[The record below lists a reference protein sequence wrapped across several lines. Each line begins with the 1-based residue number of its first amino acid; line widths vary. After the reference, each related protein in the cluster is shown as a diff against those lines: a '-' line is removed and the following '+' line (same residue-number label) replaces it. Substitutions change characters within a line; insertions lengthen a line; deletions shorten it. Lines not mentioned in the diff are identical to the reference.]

1 MQFKT
6 ELHAHT
12 SEVSPCGHVTAPEVA
27 ERFIAEGYS
36 SLVITNHYC
45 DYVIDTL
52 KGSWQEKMDYY
63 VYPYH
68 LMKEY
73 AGDRLNVILGCELR
87 FEGSI
92 NDYLIYG
99 ITEEFLRAN
108 PDLHKMSLRTF
119 ADLAHENG
127 ILVVQAH
134 PFRNGMTVVNPAL
147 LDGME
152 TFNGTPS
159 YDGRN
164 PVADAWAQQYGLI
177 RTSGSDFH
185 NPDQRGYGGI
195 LTSAAIRTGEE
206 LVSVLKSGNYI
217 LHREGPAAEREGI
230 TDYPAK
236 D

>member
-12 SEVSPCGHVTAPEVA
+12 SEVSPCGRVTAPEVA
-27 ERFIAEGYS
+27 ERFIAEGYT

-45 DYVIDTL
+45 DYVIDNL

-99 ITEEFLRAN
+99 ITEDFLREN
-108 PDLHKMSLRTF
+108 PDLHKMTLRTF
-119 ADLAHENG
+119 ADLAHENNL
-127 ILVVQAH
+127 LVVQAH

-164 PVADAWAQQYGLI
+164 PVADAWAKQYGLI

-195 LTSAAIRTGEE
+195 LTNAAIRTGEE
-206 LVSVLKSGNYI
+206 LVSVLKSGNYT
-217 LHREGPAAEREGI
+217 LHCEGPAAEREGI

-236 D
+236 Y

>member
-27 ERFIAEGYS
+27 ERFIAEGYT

-45 DYVIDTL
+45 DYVIDNL
-52 KGSWQEKMDYY
+52 KCSWQEKMDYY
-63 VYPYH
+63 LHPYH

-73 AGDRLNVILGCELR
+73 AGDRLNVLLGCELR

-99 ITEEFLRAN
+99 ITEEFLRQN
-108 PDLHKMSLRTF
+108 PNLHKMNLRTF
-119 ADLAHENG
+119 ADLAHESG
-127 ILVVQAH
+127 MLVVQAH
-134 PFRNGMTVVNPAL
+134 PFRNGITIVNPAL

-164 PVADAWAQQYGLI
+164 RVAEEWAKQYGLI

-195 LTSAAIRTGEE
+195 LTNAAIRTSEE
-206 LVSVLKSGNYI
+206 LVAVLKSGNYT
-217 LHREGPAAEREGI
+217 LHCEGPAAEREGI

-236 D
+236 Y

>member
-27 ERFIAEGYS
+27 DRFIAEGYS

-45 DYVIDTL
+45 DYVIDNL
-52 KGSWQEKMDYY
+52 KGSWREKMDYY
-63 VYPYH
+63 MYPYY
-68 LMKEY
+68 LMREH
-73 AGDRLNVILGCELR
+73 AGDRLHVILGCELR
-87 FEGSI
+87 FEGNI

-99 ITEEFLRAN
+99 ITEDFLREN
-108 PDLHKMSLRTF
+108 PDLHKMSLRSF
-119 ADLAHENG
+119 APLARENG
-127 ILVVQAH
+127 FLVVQAH
-134 PFRNGMTVVNPAL
+134 PFRNGIEIVPPEL

-164 PVADAWAQQYGLI
+164 AIADAWARRYGLI

-185 NPDQRGYGGI
+185 NPDQYGTGGI

-206 LVSVLKSGNYI
+206 LVAVLKSGDYT
-217 LHREGPAAEREGI
+217 LHCTGPAAEREGI
-230 TDYPAK
+230 VDYPAK
-236 D
+236 Y

>member
-27 ERFIAEGYS
+27 DRFIKEGYS
-36 SLVITNHYC
+36 SLVITNHYSA
-45 DYVIDTL
+45 YIINNLT
-52 KGSWQEKMDYY
+52 GTWREKMDYY
-63 VYPYH
+63 MHPYY
-68 LMKEY
+68 LMREH
-73 AGDRLNVILGCELR
+73 AGDRLHVILGCELR
-87 FEGSI
+87 FEGNI

-99 ITEEFLRAN
+99 ITEEFLREN
-108 PDLHKMSLRTF
+108 PDLHKMSLRSF
-119 ADLAHENG
+119 APLARENG
-127 ILVVQAH
+127 FLVVQAH
-134 PFRNGMTVVNPAL
+134 PFRNGMVVVNPEY

-164 PVADAWAQQYGLI
+164 TIADAWAKRYDLI

-185 NPDQRGYGGI
+185 NPDQFGTGGI

-206 LVSVLKSGNYI
+206 LVAVLKSGDYT
-217 LHREGPAAEREGI
+217 LHCEGPAAEREGI

-236 D
+236 Y

>member
-12 SEVSPCGHVTAPEVA
+12 SEVSPCGRVTAPEVA
-27 ERFIAEGYS
+27 ERFIAEGYT

-63 VYPYH
+63 MYPYH
-68 LMKEY
+68 LMREH

-87 FEGSI
+87 FEGNI

-99 ITEEFLRAN
+99 ITEDFLRAN
-108 PDLHKMSLRTF
+108 PDLHKMNLRTF
-119 ADLAHENG
+119 ADLAHESG
-127 ILVVQAH
+127 MLVVQAH
-134 PFRNGMTVVNPAL
+134 PFRNWMQVVPHEL

-159 YDGRN
+159 YEGHNR
-164 PVADAWAQQYGLI
+164 VADAWAQQYGLI

-185 NPDQRGYGGI
+185 NPDQYGTGGI
-195 LTSAAIRTGEE
+195 LTSAAIRSGEE
-206 LVSVLKSGNYI
+206 LVAVLKSGNYT
-217 LHREGPAAEREGI
+217 LHCEGPAAEREGI

>member
-119 ADLAHENG
+119 ADLAHESG
-127 ILVVQAH
+127 MLVVQAH
-134 PFRNGMTVVNPAL
+134 PFRNGITIVNPAL

-164 PVADAWAQQYGLI
+164 RVADAWAQQYGLI

-206 LVSVLKSGNYI
+206 LVSVLKSGNYT
-217 LHREGPAAEREGI
+217 LHCEGPAAEREGI

-236 D
+236 Y

>member
-27 ERFIAEGYS
+27 DRFIAQGYT

-45 DYVIDTL
+45 DYVIDPL
-52 KGSWQEKMDYY
+52 KGTWREKMDYY
-63 VYPYH
+63 MHPYY
-68 LMKEY
+68 LMREH
-73 AGDRLNVILGCELR
+73 AGDRLHVILGCELR
-87 FEGSI
+87 FEGNI

-99 ITEEFLRAN
+99 ITEEFLREN
-108 PDLHKMSLRTF
+108 PDLHKMSLRSF
-119 ADLAHENG
+119 SELAHENEM
-127 ILVVQAH
+127 LVVQAH
-134 PFRNGMTVVNPAL
+134 PFRNGMVVVNPAY

-152 TFNGTPS
+152 TFNGTPT

-164 PVADAWAQQYGLI
+164 LIADAWAKRYNLL

-185 NPDQRGYGGI
+185 NPDQFGTGGI

-206 LVSVLKSGNYI
+206 LVAVLKSGDYT
-217 LHREGPAAEREGI
+217 LHCEGPAAEREGI
-230 TDYPAK
+230 TNHPAK
-236 D
+236 Y

>member
-27 ERFIAEGYS
+27 DRFIKEGYS
-36 SLVITNHYC
+36 SLVITNHYSA
-45 DYVIDTL
+45 YIINNLT
-52 KGSWQEKMDYY
+52 GTWREKMDYY
-63 VYPYH
+63 MHPYY
-68 LMKEY
+68 LMREH
-73 AGDRLNVILGCELR
+73 AGDRLHVILGCELR
-87 FEGSI
+87 FEGNI

-99 ITEEFLRAN
+99 ITEEFLREN
-108 PDLHKMSLRTF
+108 PDLHKMSLRSF
-119 ADLAHENG
+119 APLARENG
-127 ILVVQAH
+127 FLVVQAH
-134 PFRNGMTVVNPAL
+134 PFRNGIEIVPPEL

-164 PVADAWAQQYGLI
+164 TIADAWAKRYDLI

-185 NPDQRGYGGI
+185 NPDQFGTGGI

-206 LVSVLKSGNYI
+206 LVAVLKSGDYT
-217 LHREGPAAEREGI
+217 LHCEGPAAEREGI

-236 D
+236 Y

>member
-27 ERFIAEGYS
+27 ERFIAEGYT
-36 SLVITNHYC
+36 SLVITNHSC

-63 VYPYH
+63 MYPYH
-68 LMKEY
+68 LMREH

-87 FEGSI
+87 FEGNI

-99 ITEEFLRAN
+99 ITEDFLREN
-108 PDLHKMSLRTF
+108 PDLHKMSLRSF
-119 ADLAHENG
+119 APLARENG
-127 ILVVQAH
+127 FLVVQAH
-134 PFRNGMTVVNPAL
+134 PFRNEIQIVPPAL

-164 PVADAWAQQYGLI
+164 SIADAWAKRYNLI

-185 NPDQRGYGGI
+185 NPDQHGTGGI

-206 LVSVLKSGNYI
+206 LVAVLKSGNYT
-217 LHREGPAAEREGI
+217 LHCEGPAAEREGI

-236 D
+236 Y

>member
-27 ERFIAEGYS
+27 DRFIKEGYS
-36 SLVITNHYC
+36 SLVITNHYTA
-45 DYVIDTL
+45 YIINNLT
-52 KGSWQEKMDYY
+52 GTWREKMDYY
-63 VYPYH
+63 MHPYY
-68 LMKEY
+68 LMREH
-73 AGDRLNVILGCELR
+73 AGDRLHVILGCELR
-87 FEGSI
+87 FEGNI

-99 ITEEFLRAN
+99 ITEEFLREN
-108 PDLHKMSLRTF
+108 PDLHKMSLRSF
-119 ADLAHENG
+119 APLARENG
-127 ILVVQAH
+127 FLVVQAH
-134 PFRNGMTVVNPAL
+134 PFRNGIEIVPPEL

-164 PVADAWAQQYGLI
+164 TIADAWAKRYGLI

-185 NPDQRGYGGI
+185 NPDQFGTGGI

-206 LVSVLKSGNYI
+206 LVAVLKSGDYT
-217 LHREGPAAEREGI
+217 LHCEGPAAEREGI

-236 D
+236 Y

>member
-12 SEVSPCGHVTAPEVA
+12 SEVSPCGRVTAPEVA
-27 ERFIAEGYS
+27 ERFIAEGYT

-45 DYVIDTL
+45 DYVIDNL
-52 KGSWQEKMDYY
+52 KGTWREKMDYY
-63 VYPYH
+63 TYPYH
-68 LMKEY
+68 LMKEH

-87 FEGSI
+87 FVGSI

-99 ITEEFLRAN
+99 ITEEFLREY
-108 PDLHKMSLRTF
+108 PDLHKMTLRSFT
-119 ADLAHENG
+119 ALARENG
-127 ILVVQAH
+127 FLVVQAH
-134 PFRNGMTVVNPAL
+134 PFRNGMTVVNPADI
-147 LDGME
+147 DGME

-164 PVADAWAQQYGLI
+164 PVADAWAKQYGLI

-195 LTSAAIRTGEE
+195 LTGAAIRTGEE
-206 LVSVLKSGNYI
+206 LVTVLKSGNYT
-217 LHREGPAAEREGI
+217 LHCEGPAAEREGI
-230 TDYPAK
+230 VDHPAK
-236 D
+236 Y

>member
-27 ERFIAEGYS
+27 NRFIAQGYT

-45 DYVIDTL
+45 DYVIDPL
-52 KGSWQEKMDYY
+52 KGTWREKMDYY
-63 VYPYH
+63 LHPYH
-68 LMKEY
+68 LMREH
-73 AGDRLNVILGCELR
+73 AGDRLNIILGCELR

-99 ITEEFLRAN
+99 ITEDFLREN
-108 PDLHKMSLRTF
+108 PELHKMSLRSF
-119 ADLAHENG
+119 SELAHENEM
-127 ILVVQAH
+127 LVVQAH
-134 PFRNGMTVVNPAL
+134 PFRNGMVVVNPEY

-152 TFNGTPS
+152 TFNGTPT

-164 PVADAWAQQYGLI
+164 LIADAWAKRYNLL

-185 NPDQRGYGGI
+185 NPDQYGTGGI
-195 LTSAAIRTGEE
+195 ITNAAIRTGEE
-206 LVSVLKSGNYI
+206 LIAVLKSGNYT
-217 LHREGPAAEREGI
+217 LHCEGPAAEREGI

-236 D
+236 Y

>member
-27 ERFIAEGYS
+27 DRFIKEGYS
-36 SLVITNHYC
+36 SLVITNHYTA
-45 DYVIDTL
+45 YIINNLT
-52 KGSWQEKMDYY
+52 GTWREKMDYY
-63 VYPYH
+63 MHPYY
-68 LMKEY
+68 LMREH
-73 AGDRLNVILGCELR
+73 AGDRLHVILGCELR
-87 FEGSI
+87 FEGNI

-99 ITEEFLRAN
+99 ITEEFLREN
-108 PDLHKMSLRTF
+108 PDLHKMSLRSF
-119 ADLAHENG
+119 APLARENG
-127 ILVVQAH
+127 FLVVQAH
-134 PFRNGMTVVNPAL
+134 PFRNGIEIVPPEL

-164 PVADAWAQQYGLI
+164 TIADAWAKRYDLI

-185 NPDQRGYGGI
+185 NPDQFGTGGI

-206 LVSVLKSGNYI
+206 LVAVLKSGDYT
-217 LHREGPAAEREGI
+217 LHCEGPAAEREGI
-230 TDYPAK
+230 TDHPAK
-236 D
+236 Y

>member
-45 DYVIDTL
+45 DYVIDNI

-99 ITEEFLRAN
+99 ITEEFLRQN
-108 PDLHKMSLRTF
+108 PDLHKMNLRTF
-119 ADLAHENG
+119 ADLAHESG
-127 ILVVQAH
+127 MLVVQAH
-134 PFRNGMTVVNPAL
+134 PFRNGITIVNPAL

-164 PVADAWAQQYGLI
+164 RVAEEWAKQYGLI

-195 LTSAAIRTGEE
+195 LTNAAIRTSEE
-206 LVSVLKSGNYI
+206 LVAVLKSGNYT
-217 LHREGPAAEREGI
+217 LHCEGPAAEREGI

-236 D
+236 Y

>member
-27 ERFIAEGYS
+27 DRFIQEGYS

-45 DYVIDTL
+45 DYVIDNL
-52 KGSWQEKMDYY
+52 KGSWREKMDYY
-63 VYPYH
+63 MYPYY
-68 LMKEY
+68 LMREH
-73 AGDRLNVILGCELR
+73 AGDRLHVILGCELR
-87 FEGSI
+87 FEDNI

-99 ITEEFLRAN
+99 ITEEFLREN
-108 PDLHKMSLRTF
+108 PDLHKMSLRSF
-119 ADLAHENG
+119 APLARENG
-127 ILVVQAH
+127 FLVVQAH
-134 PFRNGMTVVNPAL
+134 PFRNGIEIVPPEL

-164 PVADAWAQQYGLI
+164 AIADAWAKRYGLI

-185 NPDQRGYGGI
+185 NPDQYGTGGI

-206 LVSVLKSGNYI
+206 LVAVLKSGDYT
-217 LHREGPAAEREGI
+217 LHCTGPAAEREGI
-230 TDYPAK
+230 VDYPAK
-236 D
+236 Y

>member
-27 ERFIAEGYS
+27 NRFIAQGYT
-36 SLVITNHYC
+36 SLVITTHYC
-45 DYVIDTL
+45 DYVIDPL
-52 KGSWQEKMDYY
+52 KGTWREKMDYY
-63 VYPYH
+63 LHPYH
-68 LMKEY
+68 LMREH
-73 AGDRLNVILGCELR
+73 AGDRLNIILGCELR

-99 ITEEFLRAN
+99 ITEDFLREN
-108 PDLHKMSLRTF
+108 PELHKMSLRSF
-119 ADLAHENG
+119 SELAHENEM
-127 ILVVQAH
+127 LVVQAH
-134 PFRNGMTVVNPAL
+134 PFRNGMVVVNPEY

-152 TFNGTPS
+152 TFNGTPT

-164 PVADAWAQQYGLI
+164 LIADAWAKRYNLL

-185 NPDQRGYGGI
+185 NPDQYGTGGI
-195 LTSAAIRTGEE
+195 ITNAAIRTGEE
-206 LVSVLKSGNYI
+206 LIAVLKSGNYT
-217 LHREGPAAEREGI
+217 LHCEGPAAERDGI

-236 D
+236 Y